1 MKAQVVKI
9 MHKKLLN
16 ITLFEQANCSIDDDE
31 DDDYDDDD
39 D

>member
-1 MKAQVVKI
+1 

-16 ITLFEQANCSIDDDE
+16 ITLFEQANCSIDDDYDDDDYD